1 MQAYNALQTQL
12 NTEYA
17 MMQSEISET
26 ENSIKEM
33 ERNWNYLQVKMV

>member
-1 MQAYNALQTQL
+1 
-12 NTEYA
+12 

-33 ERNWNYLQVKMV
+33 ERNWNYLQVKMVVSI